1 MTFAEFREVQVRFEA
16 TVTDAFR
23 YGPSWGL
30 QEEYR
35 RYRSELQSHYP
46 QFRSTFQEHFD
57 APGPAGF
64 HRPWD
69 PVEWLLSH
77 PTLDRLLLRET
88 AEVAQRLEQLNRAI
102 VICGSTAGVA

>member
-1 MTFAEFREVQVRFEA
+1 MTFAEFREAQERFEA
-16 TVTDAFR
+16 TVTDALR

-35 RYRSELQSHYP
+35 RYRNVLQSHYP

-57 APGPAGF
+57 APGPASF
-64 HRPWD
+64 HRLWD

-77 PTLDRLLLRET
+77 PSLDRLLLRET
-88 AEVAQRLEQLNRAI
+88 TEVSQRLEQIKRA
-102 VICGSTAGVA
+102 VGVYGATVGAA